1 MSTSTLVPHIENSE
15 KKDHEVP
22 AVTENGMVW
31 KSPSMATVATNRHC
45 HCNTYATRNYT
56 MEGSAVAHFIVNM
69 GAGNGLFIVGM

>member
-1 MSTSTLVPHIENSE
+1 MPHLKLSKSQYAELIRDIEDTLES
-15 KKDHEVP
+15 
-22 AVTENGMVW
+22 
-31 KSPSMATVATNRHC
+31 TVATNRHC